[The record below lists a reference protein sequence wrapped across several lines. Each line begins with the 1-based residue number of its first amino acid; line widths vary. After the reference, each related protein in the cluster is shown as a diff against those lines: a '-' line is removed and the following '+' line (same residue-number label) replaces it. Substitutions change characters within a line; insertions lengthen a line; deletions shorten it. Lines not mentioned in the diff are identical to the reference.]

1 MERICFK
8 DVIHNGGITWGYP
21 ICGTSEI
28 LKILAG
34 FNSLEFNELKGEME
48 LEIYDV
54 SALNYG
60 TMIYP
65 YPPHLDG
72 KR

>member
-34 FNSLEFNELKGEME
+34 LNSLEFNELKGEME
-48 LEIYDV
+48 LEIYDYR
-54 SALNYG
+54 L
-60 TMIYP
+60 
-65 YPPHLDG
+65 
-72 KR
+72 